1 MERTYT
7 QSVHYKIVIEGD
19 YSCGNLWEEDL
30 YEDAEE
36 AHDNV
41 WEHVAGHII
50 DYYHTADIELSD
62 LKTTEEDYKG
72 GNSDD

>member
-1 MERTYT
+1 MEKTYT
-7 QSVHYKIVIEGD
+7 QSVHYKITIEGD

-41 WEHVAGHII
+41 WEYVASNII
-50 DYYHTADIELSD
+50 DYYHTADIELSN
-62 LKTTEEDYKG
+62 LITMEETKK
-72 GNSDD
+72 

>member
-1 MERTYT
+1 MEKTYT
-7 QSVHYKIVIEGD
+7 QSVHYKIVNEGD

-41 WEHVAGHII
+41 WEYVASNII
-50 DYYHTADIELSD
+50 DYYHTADIELSN
-62 LKTTEEDYKG
+62 LKTTEETKK
-72 GNSDD
+72 

>member
-1 MERTYT
+1 MEKTYT

-19 YSCGNLWEEDL
+19 YSCSNLWEEDL

-41 WEHVAGHII
+41 WEHVASNII
-50 DYYHTADIELSD
+50 DHYLTADIKLSD
-62 LKTTEEDYKG
+62 LKTMEETK
-72 GNSDD
+72 

>member
-1 MERTYT
+1 MEKTYT
-7 QSVHYKIVIEGD
+7 QSVHYKITIEGD

-41 WEHVAGHII
+41 QEHIASNII
-50 DYYHTADIELSD
+50 DYYHTADIELSN
-62 LKTTEEDYKG
+62 LKTTEETK
-72 GNSDD
+72 